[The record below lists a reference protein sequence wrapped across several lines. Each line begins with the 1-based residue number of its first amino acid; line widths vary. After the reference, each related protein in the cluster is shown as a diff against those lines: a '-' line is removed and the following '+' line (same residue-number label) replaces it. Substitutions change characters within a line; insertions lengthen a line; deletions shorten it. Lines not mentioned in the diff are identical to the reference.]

1 MWNRPEWSQMKM
13 VISGASG
20 FVAGQLIPL
29 LLEAGHSLLLV
40 SRNPGSLQERFPASK
55 SVSFSDWVEEA
66 RGYDAFLHLAV
77 QNNDSRGSLAS
88 FMDVNDGLSAD
99 FASKAR
105 DLGVERFIFASSVH
119 TLDPLGDSF
128 YAQSK
133 RAGEQSVRR
142 SFGETCEIV
151 HFGAVYGSRFAGK
164 MAILNSLPPFIRRAG
179 FQALSALNPVTN
191 VRTIA
196 NYLGSDP
203 AETADRVTILT
214 DNKDDS
220 PVYRL
225 WRRTLDLVFVTG
237 ALLFSSLLAIVWV
250 VVVMKDGSPGFF
262 VQNRVGV
269 DGKVFRCIKL
279 RTMSNGT
286 VSKGTHLVEDSAV
299 TKIGRFLRRFKID
312 EIPQAI
318 NVAKKEMNL
327 IGPRPSLPDQHEV
340 IASRTVRG
348 VLGSTPGL
356 TGWAQVNGIDMSAP
370 AELAKSDAHYLKLR
384 SILWDIKIM
393 KRTLRSRSSSHR
405 DGAQTEDRSW

>member
-1 MWNRPEWSQMKM
+1 MKI

-20 FVAGQLIPL
+20 FVAGQLVPFFL
-29 LLEAGHSLLLV
+29 GEGHSLLLV
-40 SRNPGSLQERFPASK
+40 SRDPGSLRGRFPGSK

-77 QNNDSRGSLAS
+77 QNNDSGGSLAS
-88 FMDVNDGLSAD
+88 FMDANDGVSEDCA
-99 FASKAR
+99 AKAR
-105 DLGVERFIFASSVH
+105 NLGIKRFIFASSVH
-119 TLDPLGDSF
+119 TLDPLDNSF

-142 SFGETCEIV
+142 SFGESCEIV

-164 MAILNSLPPFIRRAG
+164 MAILNSLPPFIRRPG

-196 NYLGSDP
+196 TYLSSDP
-203 AETADRVTILT
+203 AETADRVTILA
-214 DNKDDS
+214 DDKDDS
-220 PVYRL
+220 PVYRV
-225 WRRTLDLVFVTG
+225 WRRTLDLTFVAG
-237 ALLFSSLLAIVWV
+237 AVLLSPLLALVWV

-262 VQNRVGV
+262 LQNRVGV

-312 EIPQAI
+312 EIPQVI

-370 AELAKSDAHYLKLR
+370 AELAKLDAQYLKLR

-393 KRTLRSRSSSHR
+393 KRTLRSRSGLQR
-405 DGAQTEDRSW
+405 DGAQTEDSPR